1 MIRSVSG
8 LSLVG
13 AIAVCGCAYD
23 FDKYEPNGT
32 TDAGGS
38 ETAGGCTEPGSRTY
52 AGHCYFPT
60 TSPVSWAE
68 AKAACEAAGAHLV
81 AVTTSGEQAAIESM
95 ASGSD
100 RWIGLSRPAGS
111 PNEIGRFTWVT
122 GEAPN
127 YFKWDIGEPTGAGE
141 CGRMKRG
148 GAWGDSSCAS
158 PILAICEREK
168 I

>member
-1 MIRSVSG
+1 MIR
-8 LSLVG
+8 LVALAG
-13 AIAVCGCAYD
+13 VALVCGCAYD

-32 TDAGGS
+32 TAADTGPV
-38 ETAGGCTEPGSRTY
+38 GGCTEAGSRTHN
-52 AGHCYFPT
+52 GHCYFPT
-60 TSPVSWAE
+60 TSPQSWAE
-68 AKAACEAAGAHLV
+68 AKTACEAAGAHLV
-81 AVTTSGEQAAIESM
+81 SVTTSAEQAAIESM

-111 PNEIGRFTWVT
+111 ANDVKLFSWVT

-127 YFKWDIGEPTGAGE
+127 YFKWDIGEPSGAGE
-141 CGRMKRG
+141 CARMKRG
-148 GAWGDSSCAS
+148 GPWGDSSCAS